1 MNHSKVAVYIGRF
14 QPFHYGHK
22 AIIDEL
28 IAKGYYVLVLIGT
41 APSKSDRNPIPT
53 SVVRDTIMFHYRR
66 TDPIAFRYLHD
77 KADNA
82 IWLQGLDH
90 ICHNFSSISDFSL
103 VIHNKPSEAGKY
115 GLQPNQFISDYILEN
130 STMINS
136 SINMSYL
143 KTPDIDATKIREQM
157 RSLLE
162 LAPQFSLT
170 SLLSSL

>member
-41 APSKSDRNPIPT
+41 SPSKSDRNPISPSQVKNT
-53 SVVRDTIMFHYRR
+53 LQYHYRR
-66 TDPIAFRYLHD
+66 TDPIAFRYLLD
-77 KADNA
+77 RDENCT
-82 IWLQGLDH
+82 WLRGLDH
-90 ICHNFSSISDFSL
+90 ICHNFSSTANFSL
-103 VIHNKPSEAGKY
+103 VVHNKPSEAGKY
-115 GLQPNQFISDYILEN
+115 GLKPDQFISDYILEN
-130 STMINS
+130 STIITS
-136 SINMSYL
+136 SIDMSYL
-143 KTPDIDATKIREQM
+143 KTPNIDATKIREQM

>member
-41 APSKSDRNPIPT
+41 PSSTSDRNPIPP
-53 SVVRDTIMFHYRR
+53 SVVRNTIMFHYRR
-66 TDPIAFRYLHD
+66 NDPIAFRYLHD
-77 KADNA
+77 RADNA
-82 IWLQGLDH
+82 TWLQGLDH
-90 ICHNFSSISDFSL
+90 ICNAFSSTSDFSL
-103 VIHNKPSEAGKY
+103 VVHNKPSEAGKY
-115 GLQPNQFISDYILEN
+115 GLKPDQFISDYILEN
-130 STMINS
+130 STIITS
-136 SINMSYL
+136 SIDMSYL

-162 LAPQFSLT
+162 LAPQFSLIH
-170 SLLSSL
+170 LLQIV